1 MSTEAATDTP
11 AAEQPPRSASWAM
24 DLRTTRMLR
33 FAVGS
38 TLAAAIAYVYEW
50 PLFFVTPVLTIA
62 FLTKDIPGFTPQ
74 KRNLIAYVS
83 GAVLL
88 GLLFTLFLQPFPMVY
103 VPLLGLVLFNIYYLI
118 NRRGPFIFA
127 LMSLL
132 AVIILPMMSMAD
144 EQLALGFALYFGF
157 SACLAIVI
165 YTIAHGL
172 FPDPPGTP
180 VPPDYEFQ
188 PGYSEP
194 AAQAALKSTL
204 AVLPLV
210 VLFISFEFLGQ
221 LLAVVYAGILSLAAE
236 HSAGWAMGMKL
247 LKSTLLGGIAAI
259 AVYWLLVAVP
269 EMHFFLILWFV
280 TMLIFARFIYSDHP
294 LSKYMGSAAVA
305 MTILVSGALG
315 PEADFVGKIIIRVV
329 MICLAALYVG
339 AALAVVDRYFFRA
352 KKENQDP

>member
-1 MSTEAATDTP
+1 
-11 AAEQPPRSASWAM
+11 M

-33 FAVGS
+33 FAAGS
-38 TLAAAIAYVYEW
+38 TAAAAIAYAYEW
-50 PLFFVTPVLTIA
+50 PLFFVAPVLTIA
-62 FLTKDIPGFTPQ
+62 FLTKDFPGFSHQ
-74 KRNLIAYVS
+74 KWNLMAYVA

-88 GLLFTLFLQPFPMVY
+88 GLIFTMFLQPFPMVY
-103 VPLLGLVLFNIYYLI
+103 VPLLGLVFFNIYYLI

-132 AVIILPMMSMAD
+132 AVIILPMMSVAN
-144 EQLALGFALYFGF
+144 EQLAIGFALYFGF
-157 SACLAIVI
+157 SACLAILI
-165 YTIAHGL
+165 FSLAHGL
-172 FPDPPGTP
+172 FPDPPG
-180 VPPDYEFQ
+180 VPAKPDYKFQ

-210 VLFISFEFLGQ
+210 LLFISFEFQGA
-221 LLAVVYAGILSLAAE
+221 LLTVVYAGILSLTAE
-236 HSAGWAMGMKL
+236 HSAGWALGMKL

-294 LSKYMGSAAVA
+294 LSKYMASAAIA

-315 PEADFVGKIIIRVV
+315 PDADFVGKIVIRIIL
-329 MICLAALYVG
+329 ICLAALYVA